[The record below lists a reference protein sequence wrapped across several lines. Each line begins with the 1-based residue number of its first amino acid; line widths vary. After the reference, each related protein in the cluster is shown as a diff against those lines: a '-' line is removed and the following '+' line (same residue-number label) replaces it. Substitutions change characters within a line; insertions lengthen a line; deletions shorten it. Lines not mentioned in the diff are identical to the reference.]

1 MSCTEKFKRRKWRN
15 RELRRCCGCLSNPI
29 LFFSPIFVCWSYIH
43 TGLHPFFLLRSL
55 LSDSW
60 HLCGSKGEKKN
71 KIKTRQSSKEKKKKS
86 EKNVRLWDPG
96 WWMMTRLEKRT
107 GNLCA
112 PWPSYLFS
120 YEKKKKE
127 NHSETLPYVCVHG
140 RRPSSPIREHES
152 VSRAFLESASSS
164 FYFCWVCQLIDSSP
178 SQRRTTHFHVFFSLS
193 LFSIHLLLPHRF
205 NGKDPVASRVKGSSS
220 PPLVFNSYV
229 YMYIISQ
236 PNCASFF
243 FSCCCCCCSR
253 VFSSSSMLEGNRK
266 EWRTWWWLSSLSN
279 STWSIVGS
287 GASV

>member
-1 MSCTEKFKRRKWRN
+1 M
-15 RELRRCCGCLSNPI
+15 
-29 LFFSPIFVCWSYIH
+29 
-43 TGLHPFFLLRSL
+43 
-55 LSDSW
+55 
-60 HLCGSKGEKKN
+60 
-71 KIKTRQSSKEKKKKS
+71 
-86 EKNVRLWDPG
+86 RLWNPG

-120 YEKKKKE
+120 WEKKKKE

-178 SQRRTTHFHVFFSLS
+178 SQRRTTHFHVVFFSLS
-193 LFSIHLLLPHRF
+193 LFSTRLLLPHRF
-205 NGKDPVASRVKGSSS
+205 NGKDPVASRVKGSSSS

-243 FSCCCCCCSR
+243 FSCCCCCCCSR
-253 VFSSSSMLEGNRK
+253 VFSSSSMSEGNRK
-266 EWRTWWWLSSLSN
+266 EWGTWWWWLSSLSN
-279 STWSIVGS
+279 STWSIVES

>member
-1 MSCTEKFKRRKWRN
+1 MSCTEKFKRRKWQN

-120 YEKKKKE
+120 YEKKKKRIILKPSRMFVFTAVVHHPPSE
-127 NHSETLPYVCVHG
+127 NTRVY
-140 RRPSSPIREHES
+140 HEPFWNPP
-152 VSRAFLESASSS
+152 VQVFTFVESAS
-164 FYFCWVCQLIDSSP
+164 W
-178 SQRRTTHFHVFFSLS
+178 
-193 LFSIHLLLPHRF
+193 
-205 NGKDPVASRVKGSSS
+205 
-220 PPLVFNSYV
+220 
-229 YMYIISQ
+229 
-236 PNCASFF
+236 
-243 FSCCCCCCSR
+243 
-253 VFSSSSMLEGNRK
+253 
-266 EWRTWWWLSSLSN
+266 
-279 STWSIVGS
+279 
-287 GASV
+287 

>member
-1 MSCTEKFKRRKWRN
+1 MSCTEKFKRRKWQN

-120 YEKKKKE
+120 YEKKKKRE
-127 NHSETLPYVCVHG
+127 SFWNPPVCLCS
-140 RRPSSPIREHES
+140 RPSSIIPHQRTRECITSLFGIRQFKFLLLLSLPVDRFLPI
-152 VSRAFLESASSS
+152 
-164 FYFCWVCQLIDSSP
+164 
-178 SQRRTTHFHVFFSLS
+178 TTAYYTFPCFFFSLS
-193 LFSIHLLLPHRF
+193 LFY
-205 NGKDPVASRVKGSSS
+205 
-220 PPLVFNSYV
+220 PPPPPPPF
-229 YMYIISQ
+229 
-236 PNCASFF
+236 
-243 FSCCCCCCSR
+243 
-253 VFSSSSMLEGNRK
+253 
-266 EWRTWWWLSSLSN
+266 
-279 STWSIVGS
+279 
-287 GASV
+287 